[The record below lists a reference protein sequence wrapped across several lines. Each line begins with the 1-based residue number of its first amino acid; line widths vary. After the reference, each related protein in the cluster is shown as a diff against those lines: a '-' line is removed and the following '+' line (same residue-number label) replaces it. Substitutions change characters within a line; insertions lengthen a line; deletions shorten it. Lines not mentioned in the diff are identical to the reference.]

1 MKIIQNLLEGLPAAM
16 PRLGFWV
23 VDVRDLADLHIRAMT
38 SPAAAGERFIA
49 AGDFLWMPDIARTL
63 RENLAPR
70 RIGWV
75 WPCPAGVRVSASW
88 GCGVP

>member
-1 MKIIQNLLEGLPAAM
+1 VKIIQNLLEGRPAAM

-49 AGDFLWMPDIARTL
+49 AGDFLWRS
-63 RENLAPR
+63 
-70 RIGWV
+70 
-75 WPCPAGVRVSASW
+75 C
-88 GCGVP
+88 